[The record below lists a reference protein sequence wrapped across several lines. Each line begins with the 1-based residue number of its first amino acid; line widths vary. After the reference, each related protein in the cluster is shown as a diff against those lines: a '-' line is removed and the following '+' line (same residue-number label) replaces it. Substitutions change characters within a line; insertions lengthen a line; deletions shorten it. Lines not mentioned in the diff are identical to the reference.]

1 MLVINF
7 SALGNNKMEKPHIEL
22 EVVTT
27 VESTEDVFFKVKN
40 NKLNNEFNNGK
51 DFFKASNK
59 IRISSVAYPEWDGI
73 CMLLCVR
80 GKLHQLDEIILKAN
94 SKEFEKIKQAV
105 EEYNNSFCLPEF
117 VFRVST
123 NKLDTSIE
131 ATLTKLE
138 QDNKWKEM
146 VSKDFKSFAD
156 EVVPAGSEYEIKYI
170 QVNDKMLFTEV
181 EYNNPIKHN
190 KGMIHISA
198 YIGDDDWTIYYNGC
212 TKYKL

>member
-1 MLVINF
+1 MLIINF
-7 SALGNNKMEKPHIEL
+7 SALGEIEMEKPHIEL

-40 NKLNNEFNNGK
+40 NKRSSNFNNGK
-51 DFFKASNK
+51 DYFNASNK
-59 IRISSVAYPEWDGI
+59 IRISSVAYPRWDGDS
-73 CMLLCVR
+73 MLLCVL
-80 GKLHQLDEIILKAN
+80 GQLRALDGMILIASLKDF
-94 SKEFEKIKQAV
+94 KKIQQAV

-146 VSKDFKSFAD
+146 VSKDFKFFAD
-156 EVVPAGSEYEIKYI
+156 EVVPAGSEYKIDYI
-170 QVNDKMLFTEV
+170 QVNDKILFTEV

-212 TKYKL
+212 NKYKL

>member
-1 MLVINF
+1 MLIINF
-7 SALGNNKMEKPHIEL
+7 SALGEIEMEKPHIEL

-27 VESTEDVFFKVKN
+27 VESTNEVFFKVKN
-40 NKLNNEFNNGK
+40 NKRNNEFNNGRNY
-51 DFFKASNK
+51 FNASNK
-59 IRISSVAYPEWDGI
+59 IRISSVAYPEWDVNG
-73 CMLLCVR
+73 MLLCAL
-80 GKLHQLDEIILKAN
+80 GQLRALDDMILIASLKDFKEIQ
-94 SKEFEKIKQAV
+94 QAV
-105 EEYNNSFCLPEF
+105 EEYNNSFCLLEF

-138 QDNKWKEM
+138 HDNKWKEM

-156 EVVPAGSEYEIKYI
+156 EVVPAGSEYKIDYI

-198 YIGDDDWTIYYNGC
+198 YIGDDNWTIYYNGC

>member
-1 MLVINF
+1 
-7 SALGNNKMEKPHIEL
+7 MEKPHIEL
-22 EVVTT
+22 EVVTAI
-27 VESTEDVFFKVKN
+27 ESTKDVFFKVKN
-40 NKLNNEFNNGK
+40 NKRNSNFNAGK

-59 IRISSVAYPEWDGI
+59 IRISSVAYPEWDGNG
-73 CMLLCVR
+73 MLLCVQ
-80 GKLHQLDEIILKAN
+80 GQLHALDEIILIAAADDFK
-94 SKEFEKIKQAV
+94 KIQQAV

-123 NKLDTSIE
+123 NKLGTSIE

-146 VSKDFKSFAD
+146 VAKDFKFFAD
-156 EVVPAGSEYEIKYI
+156 EVVPAGSDYKIDYI
-170 QVNDKMLFTEV
+170 QVNNKMLFTEV

-212 TKYKL
+212 NKYKL

>member
-1 MLVINF
+1 
-7 SALGNNKMEKPHIEL
+7 
-22 EVVTT
+22 
-27 VESTEDVFFKVKN
+27 
-40 NKLNNEFNNGK
+40 
-51 DFFKASNK
+51 
-59 IRISSVAYPEWDGI
+59 
-73 CMLLCVR
+73 MLLCVL
-80 GKLHQLDEIILKAN
+80 GQLRALDDMILIASLKDF
-94 SKEFEKIKQAV
+94 KKIQQAV

-156 EVVPAGSEYEIKYI
+156 EVVPAGSEYKIDYI

-198 YIGDDDWTIYYNGC
+198 YIGDDNWTIYYNGC